1 MNYNKLKYVL
11 AMLQID
17 GIGISLGRKLLNIF
31 PDPMLLFSESMQ
43 SLRALGITEKI
54 IAQIK
59 NPNWINAEKTLLWA
73 EQPNHHLLYLEDA
86 LYPALLKETA
96 RFPIILF
103 VDGNVDILNSPQL
116 AMVGSR
122 KPTPLGLEN
131 AFAFAK
137 QLASMGI
144 TITSGLAMGIDGASH
159 EGALAANGSTIAVL
173 GTGID
178 QVYPKKHVSLARRII
193 DNGGT
198 LISEFLLGT
207 EVKAENFPQRN
218 RLISGLSLGTLVVEA
233 TLQSGSLITAHYAVE
248 QNREIFAMPGSI
260 HNTLSRGCNHI
271 IKQGAKLVETVDDVF
286 EELLI
291 LAKKINYT
299 IIKKEKLTECS
310 KLDFK
315 DPVESLDLSY
325 KKLLDC
331 IDFETTPIDVIIVRS
346 GLCAEEVASMLLILE
361 LKDFIASVIGGYIKI
376 PCTKNKHETT

>member
-1 MNYNKLKYVL
+1 
-11 AMLQID
+11 
-17 GIGISLGRKLLNIF
+17 
-31 PDPMLLFSESMQ
+31 
-43 SLRALGITEKI
+43 
-54 IAQIK
+54 
-59 NPNWINAEKTLLWA
+59 
-73 EQPNHHLLYLEDA
+73 
-86 LYPALLKETA
+86 
-96 RFPIILF
+96 
-103 VDGNVDILNSPQL
+103 
-116 AMVGSR
+116 MVGSR

-159 EGALAANGSTIAVL
+159 EGALAANGSTIAIL